1 MEDGIARSYGVCM
14 VMGTA
19 STMTALADVIG
30 MSLPGASSIPAADS
44 GHIRMCADAGRRIV
58 AMVEEDLTPQRI
70 QTEGAYRNAIIAA
83 MAMGCS
89 TNAVIHIVAMAR
101 RAGLSLSLDD
111 FDRAS
116 RETPVIAN
124 VRPSGDKYLMEDF
137 FYAGGLKGLMKRL
150 ADRLDLSQINASG
163 QELAR
168 EPRGRRDLRRRRD
181 PPARQADLRG
191 GRACRAAR
199 QSRARTAA

>member
-30 MSLPGASSIPAADS
+30 LSLPGASSIPAADS
-44 GHIRMCADAGRRIV
+44 GHIRMCADSGRRIV

-89 TNAVIHIVAMAR
+89 TNAVIHLVAMAR
-101 RAGLSLSLDD
+101 RAGLSTVARRFRSRQPRDARHRQ
-111 FDRAS
+111 RAP
-116 RETPVIAN
+116 E
-124 VRPSGDKYLMEDF
+124 
-137 FYAGGLKGLMKRL
+137 
-150 ADRLDLSQINASG
+150 
-163 QELAR
+163 
-168 EPRGRRDLRRRRD
+168 RR
-181 PPARQADLRG
+181 Q
-191 GRACRAAR
+191 
-199 QSRARTAA
+199 TI